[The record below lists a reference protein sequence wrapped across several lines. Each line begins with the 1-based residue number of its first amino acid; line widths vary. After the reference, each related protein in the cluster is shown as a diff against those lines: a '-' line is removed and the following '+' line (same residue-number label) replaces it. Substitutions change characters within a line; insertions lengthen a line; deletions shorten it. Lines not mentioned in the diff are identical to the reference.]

1 MCETLVGA
9 DSVGLGIGAVSG
21 DPQCIQ
27 KVELGGASF
36 PHLGQKGIA
45 MTAPMLRTQLGDGS
59 EICVPT
65 LSLNLE
71 LKVIAQDH
79 CEVSSD

>member
-1 MCETLVGA
+1 MLLA
-9 DSVGLGIGAVSG
+9 S

-45 MTAPMLRTQLGDGS
+45 MTAPMLHTQLGDGF
-59 EICVPT
+59 EICLPT
-65 LSLNLE
+65 SSLNLE

-79 CEVSSD
+79 CEVPSD